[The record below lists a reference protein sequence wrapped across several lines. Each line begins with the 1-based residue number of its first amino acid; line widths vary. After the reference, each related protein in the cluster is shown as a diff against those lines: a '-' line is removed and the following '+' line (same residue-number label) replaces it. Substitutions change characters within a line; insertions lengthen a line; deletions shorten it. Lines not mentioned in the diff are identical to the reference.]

1 MKSKFSLARIGGV
14 AFVSALLL
22 GLTVISTAAVHA
34 QSPYWQNRDRYERNR
49 DRRRYDDRD
58 DYYRNDRYRRNRSN
72 GYDPYYGNNRY
83 GYNVNQ
89 IAQQQGYQAGLN
101 TGASDAQRR
110 QSYNPQRSHYYKDG
124 DSGYSSS
131 YGNRGQYKQVFR
143 NAFLSGYDQ
152 GYRQYGGY
160 RNDPYYRN
168 GRYGNGT
175 NWGNILGGILGTP

>member
-1 MKSKFSLARIGGV
+1 MKSKFSLARLGGV
-14 AFVSALLL
+14 AFVSALLF

-49 DRRRYDDRD
+49 NRDDRYRRD
-58 DYYRNDRYRRNRSN
+58 NDYYRNDRNRRNNDYYRRGQNN
-72 GYDPYYGNNRY
+72 GYDPYYGNRGYGNN
-83 GYNVNQ
+83 GYNTYQ

-131 YGNRGQYKQVFR
+131 YG
-143 NAFLSGYDQ
+143 
-152 GYRQYGGY
+152 
-160 RNDPYYRN
+160 
-168 GRYGNGT
+168 
-175 NWGNILGGILGTP
+175 